1 MSLHVHFC
9 SGKCIHSL
17 LYADCS
23 INKSKPCS
31 CCFQATLNVDNS
43 QRIMVFGQSKDLGT
57 CRSTKK
63 NGEKCTAFVNTNR
76 CEYCIYHVR
85 QEYQKCSQR
94 SELQSSFAG
103 RGLTALRNKVL
114 GKNEVFYAGKSYMAI
129 PVSKSNKLMKKDES
143 RLQSLSGTGVSVTKG
158 RATQAKVK
166 KHAAHIEAAQN
177 QRKRDL
183 EILRKLGCLN
193 EGKTNTE
200 FAVGALSSSVSL
212 EESKKTAL
220 DVISKLKAKQQSGK
234 REEGCGKSNDSAESK
249 VLLKQPESGEI
260 DLDFD
265 FEAENS
271 LKNNAVQ
278 KKDAQ
283 RTLKKVVTMKEKGI
297 CKEVNSNKNIL
308 VKNCKTQET
317 SLNTK
322 ENSVLQ
328 TKKAETEKEKALCK
342 EVNSSSDLKKKTILS
357 TVLEQET
364 SSSKTLDSSTKTLEN
379 VTAPKILSAPQKF
392 VDLSAPL
399 PRRKIDRAKQSA
411 VSYVQK
417 NGPIQKVDPNSTR
430 SKKKRR
436 LVDVG
441 DTTEKDAK
449 RLKHIQE
456 NEFYSEKF
464 KKLMAMTSKNAD
476 LLELRD
482 DEEKEKYFDK
492 MEMKEKM
499 EEKMTTTYKVPCKAV
514 RCLQCKYTSFS
525 AADRCKTERHPLKVA
540 DAIKRFFKCG
550 DCGNRTACLE
560 VVPTKPCS
568 NCGSGKWE
576 RTTMMKERTVV
587 LSHGLSIR
595 GGEQKFVNSVA
606 TDPNINL
613 LVPDE

>member
-1 MSLHVHFC
+1 MCF
-9 SGKCIHSL
+9 
-17 LYADCS
+17 
-23 INKSKPCS
+23 
-31 CCFQATLNVDNS
+31 CCFQATLSVDNS
-43 QRIMVFGQSKDLGT
+43 QRIMIFGQSKDFGT

-103 RGLTALRNKVL
+103 RGLVALRNKVL

-129 PVSKSNKLMKKDES
+129 PAAKSKKLAKKDDS
-143 RLQSLSGTGVSVTKG
+143 RLQLLSGAGAIKSK
-158 RATQAKVK
+158 ATQAKIK
-166 KHAAHIEAAQN
+166 KHAAHVEASKN

-193 EGKTNTE
+193 EDKTSGE
-200 FAVGALSSSVSL
+200 FAAEAHSSSISL

-220 DVISKLKAKQQSGK
+220 DVISKLKAKQQSAK
-234 REEGCGKSNDSAESK
+234 KEEGRAEFESK
-249 VLLKQPESGEI
+249 VLLKPPETGDV
-260 DLDFD
+260 DLSVDFG
-265 FEAENS
+265 
-271 LKNNAVQ
+271 AV
-278 KKDAQ
+278 KKLAVS
-283 RTLKKVVTMKEKGI
+283 KKVKEG
-297 CKEVNSNKNIL
+297 
-308 VKNCKTQET
+308 
-317 SLNTK
+317 LNG
-322 ENSVLQ
+322 
-328 TKKAETEKEKALCK
+328 
-342 EVNSSSDLKKKTILS
+342 DLKKKTKISNVQEKKLDKTLKNIGADGINKNIPVGKIKETENS
-357 TVLEQET
+357 GLESKNVAATLKNVDVNTEKEQRINFTADPKSVLEQEK
-364 SSSKTLDSSTKTLEN
+364 SICKFLDSSTITTEISQKVTTKEN
-379 VTAPKILSAPQKF
+379 AATPKIISIPQKF

-399 PRRKIDRAKQSA
+399 PKRKVDRAKQSA
-411 VSYVQK
+411 LNYVQK
-417 NGPIQKVDPNSTR
+417 NGPIKKVDPNNTR
-430 SKKKRR
+430 NNKKRP
-436 LVDVG
+436 LVDAG
-441 DTTEKDAK
+441 ENEAK
-449 RLKHIQE
+449 RLKQIQE

-550 DCGNRTACLE
+550 DCGNRTVCLE

-576 RTTMMKERTVV
+576 RTTMMKERKVV

-595 GGEQKFVNSVA
+595 GGEQKFVNSVV
-606 TDPNINL
+606 TDANINL
-613 LVPDE
+613 LVPDEA